1 MFNGCVKLVDLDVT
15 NFNTKN
21 SKSFKGMFNN
31 MKNLEKID
39 VSKFN
44 TSKCEN
50 INSMFEGCYKLT
62 EIDMFNWDISN
73 LNFNYGKENPI
84 NGLFYDCKNL
94 KK

>member
-1 MFNGCVKLVDLDVT
+1 
-15 NFNTKN
+15 
-21 SKSFKGMFNN
+21 

-50 INSMFEGCYKLT
+50 INSMFERCYKLT

-73 LNFNYGKENPI
+73 LNFNDGKKNPI